1 MQQDQK
7 VFVNIKNARGRE
19 EYVSMLQ
26 KIIEA
31 GIDPFD
37 PHYIGR
43 NHPYPILKKYNHWF
57 VTKSAHPYPGSIH
70 HFMVIS
76 TVYAEVLEE
85 LPVEAVVELQKVIGE
100 INKEYNIEGGGYW
113 MRYGNTDFTGATV
126 KRLHGHI
133 IAADPNG
140 PGVRI
145 PLK

>member
-1 MQQDQK
+1 MEEKK
-7 VFVNIKNARGRE
+7 VFVNINNAKGRE
-19 EYVSMLQ
+19 EYVRMLQ
-26 KIIEA
+26 NIIDA

-37 PHYIGR
+37 PSYILL
-43 NHPYPILKKYNHWF
+43 NHPHPILKHYKHWF
-57 VTKSAHPYPGSIH
+57 VTKSAHPYPGTIH

-76 TVYAEVLEE
+76 TIYAEFLEE
-85 LPVEAVVELQKVIGE
+85 LHSDAAIELQKIIEEV
-100 INKEYNIEGGGYW
+100 NKEYKIEGGGYW
-113 MRYGNTDFTGATV
+113 MRYGDSDFTGATV

>member
-1 MQQDQK
+1 MKQI
-7 VFVNIKNARGRE
+7 VFVNIKNAKGRG

-26 KIIEA
+26 KIIDA

-37 PHYIGR
+37 PDYIMR
-43 NHPYPILKKYNHWF
+43 NHPHPILKRGKHWF
-57 VTKSAHPYPGSIH
+57 ITKSAHPYPGSLH

-76 TVYAEVLEE
+76 STYVELLEE
-85 LPVEAVVELQKVIGE
+85 LPIDAAIELQKIIAE
-100 INKEYNIEGGGYW
+100 INKDYDIQGGGYW
-113 MRYGNTDFTGATV
+113 MRYGDSDLTGATV

>member
-1 MQQDQK
+1 
-7 VFVNIKNARGRE
+7 
-19 EYVSMLQ
+19 MLQ
-26 KIIEA
+26 KIIDD

-37 PHYIGR
+37 PEYILR
-43 NHPYPILKKYNHWF
+43 NHPYPILKHYNHWF
-57 VTKSAHPYPGSIH
+57 VTRTAHPYPGSIH

-76 TVYAEVLEE
+76 NIYVELFEE
-85 LPVEAVVELQKVIGE
+85 LPVEAIVEFQKVIAEMNTEYE
-100 INKEYNIEGGGYW
+100 IKGGGYW
-113 MRYGNTDFTGATV
+113 MRYGDTDLTGATV